1 MKNILPLTMQKI
13 LIAISIIICTSLNSS
28 LSAQQKAITTLT
40 AGGNVSIFKIQDS
53 GMSPVQYNGV
63 IPGLQMS
70 LERIKP
76 NSISTLQISVAK
88 GVINAKGRRDGK
100 VSRVNQDGF
109 EVYYSYLR
117 KLPNRDQD
125 RWRIFAGLQIG
136 TMLRYRIHNKLA
148 NSARLYE
155 SISFVGPSVKAERS
169 LRLLGLPLSFGV
181 RLQVPAFA
189 AVLRP
194 SITNLSNYL
203 GQDNDEF
210 KSRFE
215 EHGFT
220 SFNNLLMI
228 QSELSLKYKLKN
240 LDEIQLNYNWEFIDY
255 TKPNEM
261 QSANHLIGI
270 GYVKLFGTRLKKVG
284 NE

>member
-1 MKNILPLTMQKI
+1 MKNILPLTIRNI
-13 LIAISIIICTSLNSS
+13 LIAMSMIFYMS
-28 LSAQQKAITTLT
+28 LSSTLYAQQKAITTLT

-53 GMSPVQYNGV
+53 GMSPVRYNGF

-76 NSISTLQISVAK
+76 NSISTVQISGAK
-88 GVINAKGRRDGK
+88 GVLNAKSRRDGK

-117 KLPNRDQD
+117 KFSNRDENT
-125 RWRIFAGLQIG
+125 WRIFAGLQIG
-136 TMLRYRIHNKLA
+136 TILRHRIHNKLA

-155 SISFVGPSVKAERS
+155 SISYVGPALKAERS
-169 LRLLGLPLSFGV
+169 FRLLGMPLLFGA

-203 GQDNDEF
+203 GQDDDEF

-228 QSELSLKYKLKN
+228 QSQLSLRYKLKN

-255 TKPNEM
+255 TKPNQM
-261 QSANHLIGI
+261 QSANHLIGVS
-270 GYVKLFGTRLKKVG
+270 YVKLFGTRLKKVG